1 MRIKVKNLLWEKRHL
16 YAAGVIREFY
26 EYEGTQVPAPKSA
39 VPGAICLTT
48 GEKKFPVRMIDPAY
62 IVSID
67 DNDVAPAVIQEV
79 KIVDIAGSKGN
90 TYRVTITP
98 MGRSCTC
105 TGYEYRKS
113 CKHIGLAA

>member
-16 YAAGVIREFY
+16 YAVGVIREFY
-26 EYEGTQVPAPKSA
+26 EYEGDQVPAPKSA
-39 VPGAICLTT
+39 VPGTICLTT
-48 GEKKFPVRMIDPAY
+48 GQVKFPVRMIDPAY

-67 DNDVAPAVIQEV
+67 DTEVAPASVPEV
-79 KIVDIAGSKGN
+79 KVIDIAGSKGK
-90 TYRVTITP
+90 TYQVTITP

>member
-26 EYEGTQVPAPKSA
+26 EYTGTQVPAPKSA

-48 GEKKFPVRMIDPAY
+48 GEKTFPVRMIDPAY

-67 DNDVAPAVIQEV
+67 DNEVAPAQGMN
-79 KIVDIAGSKGN
+79 IARAVNTLALLLNKGN
-90 TYRVTITP
+90 T
-98 MGRSCTC
+98 
-105 TGYEYRKS
+105 K
-113 CKHIGLAA
+113 